1 MAERFA
7 SPFDDLLNI
16 GRRQLEELAE
26 LAGAPPEPGKAR
38 AADAA
43 GHDAKPAPRTGT
55 VVSGTASGVRFTLR
69 VGA

>member
-26 LAGAPPEPGKAR
+26 LAGAPPERGKAR

-43 GHDAKPAPRTGT
+43 GHDATPAPRTDT